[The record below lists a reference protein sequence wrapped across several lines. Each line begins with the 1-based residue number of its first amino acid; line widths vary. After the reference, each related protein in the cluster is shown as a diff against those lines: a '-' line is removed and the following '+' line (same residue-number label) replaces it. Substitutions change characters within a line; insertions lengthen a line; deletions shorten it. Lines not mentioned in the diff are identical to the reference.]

1 MLMVACLA
9 IGEASMQREAVTDRM
24 ELAAAVV
31 VVVVVI
37 GLLLLLFV
45 VVCGGMLF
53 NPLSIHAEFAHNT

>member
-9 IGEASMQREAVTDRM
+9 IGEGSMQREAVTDRM
-24 ELAAAVV
+24 VLAAVV
-31 VVVVVI
+31 VVI
-37 GLLLLLFV
+37 WLLLLLFV